1 MRALDTLGFA
11 VMAKR
16 RAPARLPE
24 TNLPWIVLLRA
35 KLAAYP
41 FQAYGM
47 PRGHGRASRCR
58 CERRS
63 RSAGRSVGGSPCPRQ
78 GGLGRRALVALD
90 SQMLEREAT
99 RLKLAAGTQV
109 VAEIHQGE
117 RSMIE
122 CLLSPVQKTAGEAG
136 REW

>member
-1 MRALDTLGFA
+1 MHLGA
-11 VMAKR
+11 DANDV
-16 RAPARLPE
+16 
-24 TNLPWIVLLRA
+24 
-35 KLAAYP
+35 
-41 FQAYGM
+41 
-47 PRGHGRASRCR
+47 RGPQDDP
-58 CERRS
+58 
-63 RSAGRSVGGSPCPRQ
+63 SAGRPAPRQ

>member
-1 MRALDTLGFA
+1 
-11 VMAKR
+11 
-16 RAPARLPE
+16 
-24 TNLPWIVLLRA
+24 
-35 KLAAYP
+35 
-41 FQAYGM
+41 
-47 PRGHGRASRCR
+47 
-58 CERRS
+58 
-63 RSAGRSVGGSPCPRQ
+63 
-78 GGLGRRALVALD
+78 
-90 SQMLEREAT
+90 MLEREAT